1 MMNRKKM
8 DKVFI
13 KGLRIQTTIGFF
25 QWEKAIKQTLVIDVV
40 MAWDTAKAAEND
52 ELAKTLDYAEI
63 STAIETFANAT
74 PVDLLETLAERMAAF
89 LKSEFHIPWLKLTIG
104 KPGAVHNADT
114 VGVEIERGQLPHK
127 QIG

>member
-1 MMNRKKM
+1 M

-13 KGLRIQTTIGFF
+13 KGLHIQTTIGFF
-25 QWEKAIKQTLVIDVV
+25 QWEKDIKQTLVIDVA

-63 STAIETFANAT
+63 SIAIETFANEN

-89 LKSEFHIPWLKLTIG
+89 LMSQFHIPWLQLKIG
-104 KPGAVHNADT
+104 KPGAVHNAET
-114 VGVEIERGQLPHK
+114 VGVEIERGQLNQTK
-127 QIG
+127 LS

>member
-1 MMNRKKM
+1 M

-13 KGLRIQTTIGFF
+13 KGLHIQTTIGFF
-25 QWEKAIKQTLVIDVV
+25 QWEKAIKQTLVIDVA
-40 MAWDTAKAAEND
+40 MAWDTAKAAVND

-63 STAIETFANAT
+63 STAIETFANNN

-89 LKSEFHIPWLKLTIG
+89 LMTQYHIPWLQLKIA

-114 VGVEIERGQLPHK
+114 VGVEIERGQLTQNQLGHEK
-127 QIG
+127 